1 MGNLGTML
9 TKADVKRPALELP
22 PEERVDLVVKVWNNL
37 RPEELPVP
45 VWQRD
50 LIRER
55 LETLEGIDP
64 EERST
69 PWEEVRDRVFSGK
82 T

>member
-1 MGNLGTML
+1 ML
-9 TKADVKRPALELP
+9 TRTDVKRQALQLP
-22 PEERVDLVVKVWNNL
+22 PEERVELVAEIRNSL
-37 RPEELPVP
+37 RPEDLPVP

-50 LIRER
+50 PIRER
-55 LETLEGIDP
+55 LDALEGMDL

-69 PWEEVRDRVFSGK
+69 PWEEVRDRVFPGR

>member
-1 MGNLGTML
+1 ML
-9 TKADVKRPALELP
+9 TRTDVKRQALQFP
-22 PEERVDLVVKVWNNL
+22 PEERVGLVVEFWNSL
-37 RPEELPVP
+37 RPEDPPVP
-45 VWQRD
+45 VWQRN

-55 LETLEGIDP
+55 LDALEGTDL

-69 PWEEVRDRVFSGK
+69 PWEEVRDRVFPGR

>member
-1 MGNLGTML
+1 MML
-9 TKADVKRPALELP
+9 TKTDVKRQALQLP
-22 PEERVDLVVKVWNNL
+22 PEERVDLVAEIWNSL
-37 RPEELPVP
+37 RSEDLPVP
-45 VWQRD
+45 TWQRD

-55 LETLEGIDP
+55 LEALEGMDI

-69 PWEEVRDRVFSGK
+69 PWEEVRDRVFPGR